1 MNPSIRLS
9 VSLAALIGAAA
20 ALTGCGNNTTTTTSR
35 EPAIELPKVP
45 EVDPNRPKTGR
56 GALFGAPWTPN
67 GELSKEG
74 GFVVK
79 NYIMITEDELQ
90 HYALCGAK
98 IEGEWQWVRPEAVSQ
113 IRWGEGNKA
122 EFTTLEEDKAVG
134 KVGEHTCNIVI
145 DKDLTYY
152 YQVSNNG
159 ETLGLI
165 KKVIPPVATE
175 YRILRN

>member
-113 IRWGEGNKA
+113 IRWDKDGKA
-122 EFTTLEEDKAVG
+122 GFTTLEEDKAVG
-134 KVGEHTCNIVI
+134 KVGEHTCKIAI
-145 DKDLTYY
+145 DKDLTYFY
-152 YQVSNNG
+152 EVSNNG
-159 ETLGLI
+159 ETLRL
-165 KKVIPPVATE
+165 VTQQIPPKITE